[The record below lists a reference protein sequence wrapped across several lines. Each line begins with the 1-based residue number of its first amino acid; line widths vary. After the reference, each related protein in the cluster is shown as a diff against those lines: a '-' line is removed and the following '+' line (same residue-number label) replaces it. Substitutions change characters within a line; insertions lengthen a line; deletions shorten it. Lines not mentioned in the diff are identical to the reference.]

1 MLNDLNRDRM
11 YELLEQMGIPY
22 VKVEIYKDKASRD
35 DSPLGSL
42 SDTFEMLVN
51 SLLGDIL
58 ITGSEDSGYFMTHL
72 EYQLQNLTMLAGSFM
87 NNPER
92 TERVAERLRLLH
104 EQHTAD
110 NIKDKKE
117 KTKIPEVWLKAF
129 EEESNE

>member
-1 MLNDLNRDRM
+1 MMSDLNRDKM

-22 VKVEIYKDKASRD
+22 VKVEIYKDKSPRD

-92 TERVAERLRLLH
+92 TERVAEKLRHLH
-104 EQHTAD
+104 EQHSAD
-110 NIKDKKE
+110 AIKDKH
-117 KTKIPEVWLKAF
+117 KIPDVWLEAF
-129 EEESNE
+129 KDEESNE